1 MPVKKKLISLALA
14 ACACTGAWAAPVS
27 FSGSQNNLS
36 ASVSF
41 DLVGSQLKV
50 VLANTG
56 TSDVRVADQ
65 VLTAVFFDLG
75 GGVTLSPV
83 SAISGGTTYK
93 GTQWVSDAGTNV
105 GGEWAFDDAISAYGA
120 HMGISSSGL
129 GNIFGPKDRFD
140 VDSNLYGPES
150 PDGLQYGITSPGDD
164 RSTGTGQN
172 NNGGGVF
179 NSPLTTG
186 SVIFLFDVAG
196 PLDLDAISKV
206 TFQYGTALDEPNFAG
221 TLDDNGGGGTDVP
234 EPATLALAGSALL
247 GLAAARRRRRG

>member
-1 MPVKKKLISLALA
+1 MKKQLISLALA
-14 ACACTGAWAAPVS
+14 ACVCTGAWAAPVS

-50 VLANTG
+50 VLSNTG
-56 TSDVRVADQ
+56 SADVRVADQ
-65 VLTAVFFDLG
+65 VLTAVFFDIG
-75 GGVTLSPV
+75 NGATLNPV
-83 SAISGGTTYK
+83 SAISGGATYM
-93 GTQWVSDAGTNV
+93 GTDLVSAAGTNV
-105 GGEWAFDDAISAYGA
+105 SGEWAFDDAISAYGT

-129 GNIFGPKDRFD
+129 GNVFGPKDRFD
-140 VDSNLYGPES
+140 VTSNLYGPDS

-172 NNGGGVF
+172 NNGGGVY
-179 NSPLTTG
+179 NSPLTSG
-186 SVIFLFDVAG
+186 SVIFLFDVSG
-196 PLDLDAISKV
+196 TLDLDAISKV
-206 TFQYGTALDEPNFAG
+206 TFQYGTALDEPNFGG
-221 TLDDNGGGGTDVP
+221 TLDDNGGGGSDVP

>member
-1 MPVKKKLISLALA
+1 MKKKLIALALA

-50 VLANTG
+50 VLANT
-56 TSDVRVADQ
+56 SSADVRIADQ
-65 VLTAVFFDLG
+65 VLTAVFFDI

-83 SAISGGTTYK
+83 SAISGGATYM

-105 GGEWAFDDAISAYGA
+105 SGEWAFDDAISAYGA

-140 VDSNLYGPES
+140 VDSNLSGPES

-164 RSTGTGQN
+164 RSTGTAPAQG
-172 NNGGGVF
+172 NGGVY

-196 PLDLDAISKV
+196 TLDLEAISKV
-206 TFQYGTALDEPNFAG
+206 TFQYGTALNEPNFAG
-221 TLDDNGGGGTDVP
+221 TRDGGGGSDVP